1 MQLGAQAYTIRAYTQ
16 SERDLARALKRVS
29 DIGYRTIQLSA
40 IGPIPVK
47 TIKKLCDDNGLSVV
61 LTHTAEARLLNDLDA
76 VIDEHKLYGCRYVG
90 LGSMNDRYR
99 SQDGPDWFE
108 EDFIPVTQRLKEA
121 GLKFMY
127 HNHSFEFGRLPDGKT
142 LMEELLSR
150 FPADL
155 LGITADTYWLQLAGL
170 DVVEWLE
177 QHRDRLPCV
186 HLKDVTLAG
195 NEQRMAPVL
204 EGNMNFASI
213 LKELAGN
220 GVTEHILVEQDTC
233 YESPFVC
240 LEKSYR
246 NIRKLGY

>member
-16 SERDLARALKRVS
+16 SERDLARALKRVR

-47 TIKKLCDDNGLSVV
+47 TIKQLCDDNGLAVV
-61 LTHTAEARLLNDLDA
+61 LTHTPEPRFLNDLDA
-76 VIDEHKLYGCRYVG
+76 VIEEHKLYGCRYVG
-90 LGSMNDRYR
+90 LGGMNDRYR
-99 SQDGPDWFE
+99 SQEGLDWFE
-108 EDFIPVTQRLKEA
+108 EDFTQITQRLKDA

-127 HNHSFEFGRLPDGKT
+127 HNHSFEFGRLPSGMT
-142 LMEELLSR
+142 LMEDLLRR
-150 FPADL
+150 FPADRM
-155 LGITADTYWLQLAGL
+155 GITADTYWLQLAGL

-195 NEQRMAPVL
+195 SEQRMAPVL
-204 EGNMNFASI
+204 EGNMNFAGI
-213 LKELAGN
+213 LAELAGN

-240 LEKSYR
+240 LEKSFR
-246 NIRKLGY
+246 NIRRLGY